1 MGPSHTV
8 GECDRRIYKSTHGAE
23 GILSLLLEGLL
34 RGGPSRTVQVPCSIK
49 SADLFDTLI
58 TGITMVG
65 NDRTHA
71 S

>member
-49 SADLFDTLI
+49 YADLI
-58 TGITMVG
+58 TGITMVN